1 MSLWELTELRQRHD
15 LPLKME
21 AQQQQI
27 QGPGGATCI
36 IAIQRESAP
45 IARISYLGAVG
56 KWRGQEIC
64 ATSFFLPGCTPKWV
78 SHLFFFFKA
87 MWCCTINST
96 DLQGLRRMGVN

>member
-1 MSLWELTELRQRHD
+1 MSLWEQTELRQSHD
-15 LPLKME
+15 LPLKMV

-27 QGPGGATCI
+27 QGPGSVTCI

-64 ATSFFLPGCTPKWV
+64 ATSFFFAWLYP
-78 SHLFFFFKA
+78 
-87 MWCCTINST
+87 
-96 DLQGLRRMGVN
+96 